1 MDCYLRYVLISF
13 SGKVSSKERAAMKH
27 VSSVLFLAIPLIFSI
42 CISPISFSAEN
53 SDIVLI
59 IIKESYGIDSGDRQ
73 FMESEE
79 AILMKKTLEE
89 VGFMVHIASASG
101 RTFLRDR
108 VTYEGG
114 VSIERVTLESDYK
127 LGEVKVDNYIG
138 FIITCSGLGRNTNYD
153 SKQEPA
159 FGETY
164 SKPEEV
170 AFAKQIVDS
179 GKPIGAQHRG
189 VVILAEAGALKGKKY
204 SYMHDL
210 QLDDSVY
217 GGQDVVKDGNIITST
232 FCPYFRS
239 KDQTVKLTKALIVEI
254 QK

>member
-1 MDCYLRYVLISF
+1 MKRISF
-13 SGKVSSKERAAMKH
+13 ILLLVISP
-27 VSSVLFLAIPLIFSI
+27 VLFV
-42 CISPISFSAEN
+42 CIWQKSLPAEG
-53 SDIVLI
+53 SDKILI
-59 IIKESYGIDSGDRQ
+59 IIKERYGIDSGDRQ

-79 AILMKKTLEE
+79 AIVMKQTLEE

-127 LGEVKVDNYIG
+127 LGEVNVDNYIG

-170 AFAKQIVDS
+170 AIAKKIVGS
-179 GKPIGAQHRG
+179 GKPIAAQHRG
-189 VVILAEAGALKGKKY
+189 VVLLAEAGALKEKEY
-204 SYMHDL
+204 SYIRDL
-210 QLDDSVY
+210 QLNDAIY

-232 FCPYFRS
+232 FCPYYRS
-239 KDQTVKLTKALIVEI
+239 KDQTVELTEALIAEI